1 MLLMTLNEG
10 QAIDVI
16 VRTKN
21 SQEFLKECLEA
32 ILAEIPIRR
41 VIIVDAGSTDL
52 TKKIASSYDKVEF
65 YSCPEMNL
73 GQATKYGLSMAQT
86 EWVAIIDSDVVLR
99 KGWFGN
105 IKKYMQE
112 ADAVEGC
119 RIDHYSFSI
128 KRETIPE
135 IGWLGHTLIKKGPI
149 LQMDLDTQF
158 GEDTVVKFNFDK
170 KGKIWKKTPNSIADH
185 YTKIDNMKH
194 IRTGMIFR
202 PEPQVISVPKDT
214 QIQQGHIVRK
224 CKALTKKQAI
234 KILLLVPIYEAYWAF
249 KKNFWFTLA
258 YFKLL

>member
-1 MLLMTLNEG
+1 MTLNQG
-10 QAIDVI
+10 LIDGV

-41 VIIVDAGSTDL
+41 IIIVDAGSTDR
-52 TKKIASSYDKVEF
+52 TNEIALSYDKVEF
-65 YSCPEMNL
+65 YSCPDLNL

-99 KGWFGN
+99 KGWFEN
-105 IKKYMQE
+105 MKKYMQE
-112 ADAVEGC
+112 ADAVEGS
-119 RIDHYSFSI
+119 RIDHYFFNV
-128 KRETIPE
+128 KRDTIPN

-149 LQMDLDTQF
+149 LHMDLDTQF

-170 KGKIWKKTPNSIADH
+170 EGKIWKKISNSVADH
-185 YTKIDNMKH
+185 YTKIDNTKH

-202 PEPQVISVPKDT
+202 PEPQVINVPKDV

-224 CKALTKKQAI
+224 CHALTKKQAI

-258 YFKLL
+258 YFRLI